1 MFWVFL
7 CMLVNEMLKS
17 REISLDGKKKNI
29 NKNES
34 FESFLRTKKLKRM
47 QNKFYGE
54 TE

>member
-7 CMLVNEMLKS
+7 CMLGNEMLKS
-17 REISLDGKKKNI
+17 REISLDGKKN

-34 FESFLRTKKLKRM
+34 FESFFRTKKLKRM